1 MSFFYEKR
9 NMQIRINYDQSRCRF
24 LLIINNISYF
34 EFPNHLSG
42 RIELNS
48 VKLLDGRMA
57 FSIENLRKLKRQH
70 IGHNSITS
78 VSLTGLSCTTAEN
91 LQQLIQFIA

>member
-1 MSFFYEKR
+1 MDDPTLFPMSFFYEKR

-57 FSIENLRKLKRQH
+57 FSIENLRKLKR
-70 IGHNSITS
+70 
-78 VSLTGLSCTTAEN
+78 
-91 LQQLIQFIA
+91 